1 MTYTLKYM
9 DEFEDYHSTLIGE
22 YEDKEAGIAAF
33 HAFIKDAGEQPD
45 GSWLE
50 LWDCSTY
57 ETIKEHNY

>member
-33 HAFIKDAGEQPD
+33 HAFIKDAGINPLAH
-45 GSWLE
+45 GLS
-50 LWDCSTY
+50 Y
-57 ETIKEHNY
+57 GM